1 MYPSLRAVMMSS
13 PEFFGSNSFVSQFP
27 YSDDDT
33 VPMSLNMICRSLG
46 PIFQSLRSPTHLRLE
61 QEEVIRIN
69 VFADS
74 LLPGP
79 LIDSS

>member
-46 PIFQSLRSPTHLRLE
+46 PIFQSLRSPTHFRLE

-74 LLPGP
+74 LFPGP
-79 LIDSS
+79 LIDNS